1 MQTAKCACGYNFAK
15 GHIDGSLRESYAV
28 IHSDDYLRVV
38 EKEHVLTL
46 ESRRK
51 RRLKMLAESAAW
63 VGSLMECPE
72 CGAFLLVK
80 PQRVGDDGEMILLK
94 RA

>member
-1 MQTAKCACGYNFAK
+1 MPKCECGYNFAK
-15 GHIDGSLRESYAV
+15 GHGDGSLQESYAV
-28 IHSDDYLRVV
+28 IHRGNYLRVV
-38 EKEHVLTL
+38 QKEHVLMM

-51 RRLKMLAESAAW
+51 RRLKMIAQSADW
-63 VGSLMECPE
+63 VGSLIACPK

-80 PQRVGDDGEMILLK
+80 PQRAGDDDAVILLK